1 MHLGFDAASAVISAP
16 ASPQR
21 AAQIPLRI
29 DCIVTGDGSSARQ
42 LPELGILAWWDHRV
56 GYSGG
61 NRFVTFTG
69 IIRPIGGN
77 AADVFVGRGL
87 VHEVA

>member
-29 DCIVTGDGSSARQ
+29 DRIVTGDGSSARR
-42 LPELGILAWWDHRV
+42 LPGLGILAWWDHRV
-56 GYSGG
+56 GFSGG

-77 AADVFVGRGL
+77 AADVLVGRDL
-87 VHEVA
+87 VQEVG